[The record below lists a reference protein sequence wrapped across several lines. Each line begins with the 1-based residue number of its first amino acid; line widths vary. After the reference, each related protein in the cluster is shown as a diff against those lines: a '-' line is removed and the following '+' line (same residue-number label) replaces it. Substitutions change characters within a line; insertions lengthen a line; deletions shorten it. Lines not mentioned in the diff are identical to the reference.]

1 MAVAGRASEGG
12 STASAVVAVVAV
24 AVVVAVVAV
33 AVAVTVGR
41 ISGAK
46 YAPACLWAGM

>member
-1 MAVAGRASEGG
+1 MTVAGRASEGG
-12 STASAVVAVVAV
+12 STVTAVVALVAVVAV
-24 AVVVAVVAV
+24 VVAV